1 MALFHCC
8 WMEKSSSIVNPW
20 TVLKSTSTSWR
31 GICCSTLRSIVWTSR
46 PPLDILSIGGNKMGC
61 DNNDMDGFYRPV
73 PRFNGSGLGVF
84 LSPEVREMETE
95 ADYAEARLA
104 KMNAGE
110 RALFG
115 MLHLGGA
122 FRFIE
127 KLSRS
132 EVGR

>member
-1 MALFHCC
+1 
-8 WMEKSSSIVNPW
+8 
-20 TVLKSTSTSWR
+20 
-31 GICCSTLRSIVWTSR
+31 
-46 PPLDILSIGGNKMGC
+46 MGC

-127 KLSRS
+127 KLSS
-132 EVGR
+132 EGEIDFQTRRRAGNLICDAYEDLRQDAHIWIFSRGNPANEGCL